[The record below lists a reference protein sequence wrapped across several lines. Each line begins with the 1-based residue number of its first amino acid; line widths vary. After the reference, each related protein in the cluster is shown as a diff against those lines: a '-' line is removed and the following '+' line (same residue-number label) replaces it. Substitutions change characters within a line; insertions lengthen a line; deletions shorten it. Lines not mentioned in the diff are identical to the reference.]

1 MQQNTITAVNNF
13 LTEAG
18 VFWLATTDGP
28 QPKARPLGLHLD
40 MDGRLLFTVGDYKE
54 VFRQLKANPLIEI
67 VAINAQNDW
76 LRLTGTAVEENA
88 DDEARYQA
96 LCLAQAPYLAAEYND
111 ETGHKMAFF
120 HITEA
125 HAAIYGIDGSIK
137 EL

>member
-1 MQQNTITAVNNF
+1 MNQNTITAVNEF

-18 VFWLATTDGP
+18 VFWLATADGA

-40 MDGRLLFTVGDYKE
+40 MDGRLLFTVGDFKE
-54 VFRQLKANPLIEI
+54 VYRQLKANPLVEI
-67 VAINAQNDW
+67 VAINAKNDW
-76 LRLTGTAVEENA
+76 LRLTGKAVEESA
-88 DDEARYQA
+88 ADEARYQE

-120 HITEA
+120 HVTEA
-125 HAAIYGIDGSIK
+125 KAVVYGIDGSAK